1 MAMDRDRN
9 GHYVTQDVKK
19 FETEWEALNHE
30 KKRRHEQYAFDAGLD
45 KHPSDRG
52 LSKLTFAEWLI
63 CLPAAVMTLAFIL
76 TWNPWL
82 FLCLIVWVVGGGVVL
97 HRKKN
102 A

>member
-9 GHYVTQDVKK
+9 GHYVTHDVQK

-30 KKRRHEQYAFDAGLD
+30 KKLRHEQYAFDAALD
-45 KHPSDRG
+45 KHLSDRG
-52 LSKLTFAEWLI
+52 LSKLTFAEWVI
-63 CLPAAVMTLAFIL
+63 CAPAAMMILAFVL

-82 FLCLIVWVVGGGVVL
+82 FLCLIGWVVCGGVVL
-97 HRKKN
+97 QRKKT